1 MRANSNNNNMNKQKA
16 VITCVLAETVDSI
29 KTPSSRIN
37 YAISLVSIYIIS
49 DYKLKRIKRLQN
61 GRNLSTNIRKKTIN
75 S

>member
-1 MRANSNNNNMNKQKA
+1 MRANSNNNMNKQKA

-29 KTPSSRIN
+29 ETPSSRIN

-61 GRNLSTNIRKKTIN
+61 GRNLSTNI